1 MSARLLIDS
10 SVHAYFLAAEKEMK
24 QEKNDKANISSYS
37 RVMLV

>member
-10 SVHAYFLAAEKEMK
+10 SVHAYFLAAEKDK
-24 QEKNDKANISSYS
+24 KDKANILSYS